1 MQFQERL
8 KSFVLRKGRLT
19 AHQKEALSNFKDKY
33 LIDDS
38 FKLDT
43 LRTNKVIALDI
54 GFGSGE
60 TTIHLARSSPEITVL
75 GAEVYLSGIGT
86 VLSKASLEGLEN
98 IKILHGD
105 VLPFLEDR
113 VPDEFFDLV
122 VMLYPDPWPKRK
134 HHKRRLI
141 KEDFLSL
148 IHQKLK
154 KDSIFYF
161 KTDWEHY
168 YQETQKAVSKN
179 LWQEIKR
186 ENLPA
191 EIANFP
197 ATSFERKAQKA
208 NRLSNELIL
217 KKLSK

>member
-19 AHQKEALSNFKDKY
+19 ANQKEALSNFKDKY
-33 LIDDS
+33 LIDDN

-43 LRTNKVIALDI
+43 LRTNKVIARYR
-54 GFGSGE
+54 FWFRE
-60 TTIHLARSSPEITVL
+60 TTIHLAKSSPEITVL

-154 KDSIFYF
+154 KGSIFYF
-161 KTDWEHY
+161 KTDWETTARNS
-168 YQETQKAVSKN
+168 ESSFKKFMARNK
-179 LWQEIKR
+179 KR
-186 ENLPA
+186 KL
-191 EIANFP
+191 
-197 ATSFERKAQKA
+197 TS
-208 NRLSNELIL
+208 
-217 KKLSK
+217 